1 MQIAVV
7 GAGIIG
13 LTAARRL
20 AVGGHDVIAVAPVAE
35 AHMASTGNAGTVAA
49 YAVDPVGTP
58 EVLRA
63 LPRLL
68 LDAGSPLAIHRPS
81 ALALAPWLARFLR
94 QCLPVAAAR
103 NRAVLADLLTGVSDD
118 WRALAAE
125 VGGTA
130 LLRERGALYA
140 YDTPEAVAQARASLD
155 RRRAL
160 GVPIEILDA
169 GALQALEPGLAPGRF
184 AGAALFPGTLWMTD
198 PATMLARIAAPL
210 APHRHFARVIGLAPR
225 GAGWRL
231 TLDTGEGVD
240 AEAVVLAAG
249 AWSARLLRPL
259 GHCIPLT
266 TERGYHLEFDLP
278 DAAQPLSRPLC
289 PTRHGFYFTPM
300 DGRLRAAGTVELG
313 GVDAPPSGH
322 RWARLESAARGVF
335 PDLPPPAR
343 RWMGLRPSMPDS
355 LPVIGA
361 VRRGLVLA
369 FGHGHIGLTLAPR
382 TAALVEDALLGRP
395 TPAALHPG
403 RFA

>member
-20 AVGGHDVIAVAPVAE
+20 AAGGHDVIAVAPVAE

-240 AEAVVLAAG
+240 AEAVVLAASPEGIVLDRSIFYPAGGGQPGCVGLGFGVEQIGG
-249 AWSARLLRPL
+249 AAADPGGREPGGVGQPCGAGGGRNRHRPGPRAGASARP
-259 GHCIPLT
+259 
-266 TERGYHLEFDLP
+266 RG
-278 DAAQPLSRPLC
+278 A
-289 PTRHGFYFTPM
+289 
-300 DGRLRAAGTVELG
+300 GRGT
-313 GVDAPPSGH
+313 
-322 RWARLESAARGVF
+322 
-335 PDLPPPAR
+335 
-343 RWMGLRPSMPDS
+343 
-355 LPVIGA
+355 
-361 VRRGLVLA
+361 
-369 FGHGHIGLTLAPR
+369 
-382 TAALVEDALLGRP
+382 
-395 TPAALHPG
+395 
-403 RFA
+403 